1 MATAEAE
8 ATTASMTTT
17 ASEPGVRAN
26 PSEARDLV
34 ERGIAAARGGQRR
47 VAAGLLARALKLDP
61 RDERAWLWLSGVVDD
76 PAQRAFCLQ
85 AVLRINPNNPHARR
99 GLAYLER
106 QGAIT
111 ARPVA
116 NLEAPVVDAVAASPA
131 PASAPSTSATA
142 PDWWFRWRQQRRETS
157 RVRVVLWFLPVVLL
171 AVALFLYQSVSAARE
186 QALVTLAATQSSALE
201 VASLPPVPF
210 ATPTPIPQLE
220 AEPLAVVESL
230 TVSYLTAVDAIR
242 ANLRAATAAYRQ
254 ETSQPGGA
262 SINHMAATQRLRAT
276 VAQALADL
284 GELRAPGML
293 LPAHE
298 DYRHGLELQLAGL
311 DAILEFYSTYDV
323 ARANRAALRFQEARA
338 FIERAQ
344 ASFQAQ
350 RQLLGEMSMIS
361 AYTVR

>member
-1 MATAEAE
+1 MTATAG
-8 ATTASMTTT
+8 
-17 ASEPGVRAN
+17 EPGVRAN
-26 PSEARDLV
+26 PTEARDLV

-106 QGAIT
+106 QGTTI
-111 ARPVA
+111 ARPIA
-116 NLEAPVVDAVAASPA
+116 DLAPPASTPEPAADAAPA
-131 PASAPSTSATA
+131 PPPTPTA
-142 PDWWFRWRQQRRETS
+142 QARDWWIQWRWQRRETS
-157 RVRVVLWFLPVVLL
+157 RVRIVLWVLPIVLL
-171 AVALFLYQSVSAARE
+171 AVALMLHQSVSIARE
-186 QALVTLAATQSSALE
+186 RALAALAAEQEPAFTVETAL
-201 VASLPPVPF
+201 ATPL
-210 ATPTPIPQLE
+210 ATPTPIPALE

-230 TVSYLTAVDAIR
+230 TVSYLTAIDAIR
-242 ANLRAATAAYRQ
+242 ADLRTATVAYRQ

-262 SINHMAATQRLRAT
+262 SINHVAATQRLRAT
-276 VAQALADL
+276 VAQALANL
-284 GELRAPGML
+284 GELRVPGVL

-298 DYRHGLELQLAGL
+298 DYRQGLELELAGL
-311 DAILEFYSTYDV
+311 DAILDFYSTYDV
-323 ARANRAALRFQEARA
+323 ANANRAALRFQEARA

-350 RQLLGEMSMIS
+350 RQLLGEMSLTS
-361 AYTVR
+361 AYTIR